1 MASFADRLKELRN
14 EAGIT
19 QSALAEKLGIAMN
32 TLSKWERGESQPN
45 DESFISLCEYF
56 GVPMTYLA
64 RVSDMREWPHL
75 SDEEAAEMADAEE
88 KEIDRNMFRF
98 YKDLSYSSQG
108 AVREVVAALYKN
120 DRMGG
125 KLQS

>member
-32 TLSKWERGESQPN
+32 TLSKWERGESHPN

-56 GVPMTYLA
+56 
-64 RVSDMREWPHL
+64 
-75 SDEEAAEMADAEE
+75 
-88 KEIDRNMFRF
+88 
-98 YKDLSYSSQG
+98 YSSIQ
-108 AVREVVAALYKN
+108 K
-120 DRMGG
+120 
-125 KLQS
+125 